1 MSNLHR
7 TCPPNMG
14 PHEYLMHLDEPRERP
29 RHQPDYPPD
38 HSRREWLLFE
48 REWLER
54 IQQIPEAAELLHMLL
69 VATKRRPEVRD
80 ELKGIW
86 NVLLQGLA
94 ESRNV
99 ERAKADSER

>member
-1 MSNLHR
+1 MIDQTRRPANI
-7 TCPPNMG
+7 G
-14 PHEYLMHLDEPRERP
+14 PHEWLMQLLEPRERP
-29 RHQPDYPPD
+29 HWQTPTRD
-38 HSRREWLLFE
+38 HSRREWVEFE

-69 VATKRRPEVRD
+69 VAAKRRPEVRD
-80 ELKGIW
+80 ELKGSW